1 MSLPWKSS
9 PWNVC
14 PGVEMIDYRYD
25 LLLMVA
31 YTILEPRKRV
41 SMCGHVCTYVCGV
54 CLQVRACRCVCKFHS
69 GL

>member
-9 PWNVC
+9 SWNVC

-31 YTILEPRKRV
+31 YTILEGRKCASV
-41 SMCGHVCTYVCGV
+41 CGYVCTYMWGV
-54 CLQVRACRCVCKFHS
+54 FACMSLQVCV
-69 GL
+69 

>member
-14 PGVEMIDYRYD
+14 PRVEMIDYRYD

-31 YTILEPRKRV
+31 YTILEGRKCV
-41 SMCGHVCTYVCGV
+41 SMCGHI
-54 CLQVRACRCVCKFHS
+54 
-69 GL
+69 